1 MNNPIRKQGAFGALV
16 SGLGR
21 ALQWRML
28 VLWAVGLLIPTLAVA
43 LPMWQALSER
53 LDHSVYA
60 KQIGQAFDM
69 AWMAEVFAP
78 ITKYGSAYLTGAG
91 IASFGLALLLAPW
104 LTGMVVASIRAGQ
117 NLRFGNL
124 LQFGLREYG
133 RMARMLL
140 WAVIPLGIAFALFG
154 VVSKWAD
161 KQAGLAILESGADNA
176 KNIALLVL
184 AVAFVIAHASLEL
197 GRGVIAAD
205 PARRSVVKA
214 WWRGVTV
221 FARRPLAVLIVYL
234 GTFIAGQ
241 GLALV
246 FAFARTQVSAAST
259 GGFIIGLLLVQLTVA
274 AVAFGRIAR
283 LYAMSSLARD
293 AQFRTPKPAKA
304 EAPAEQ
310 PAPVEDAPTEAVA
323 VS

>member
-1 MNNPIRKQGAFGALV
+1 MNNTPRKQGAFGALV

-28 VLWAVGLLIPTLAVA
+28 VLWAVGLLIPTLVA
-43 LPMWQALSER
+43 TLPLWQALSER

-60 KQIGQAFDM
+60 KQIAARFDL
-69 AWMAEVFAP
+69 AWMIEVFSPVMKDSGTA
-78 ITKYGSAYLTGAG
+78 LTGAG
-91 IASFGLALLLAPW
+91 ITGIVLALLIAPW
-104 LTGMVVASIRAGQ
+104 LTGMVVASIRAGV

-133 RMARMLL
+133 RMARMLV
-140 WAVIPLGIAFALFG
+140 WAIIPVGIAFALFG

-161 KQAGLAILESGADNA
+161 KQAGLSILESGADNA
-176 KNIALLVL
+176 HRIALVVL
-184 AVAFVIAHASLEL
+184 AVAFVLAHASLEI

-246 FAFARTQVSAAST
+246 FAFARTQVSAAT
-259 GGFIIGLLLVQLTVA
+259 TAGFVIGLLLVQLTVA
-274 AVAFGRIAR
+274 AVAWGRIAR
-283 LYAMSSLARD
+283 LYGMSMLARD
-293 AQFRTPKPAKA
+293 AQFRAPKPAKVVVE
-304 EAPAEQ
+304 EAPV
-310 PAPVEDAPTEAVA
+310 PVADASTEAVA